1 MDNNPNINEC
11 IPYNCLSNPEVEV
24 LGGERIETG
33 YTPIDISLSLTQFL
47 LSEFVPGAGFVLGLV
62 DIIWGIFGPSQWD
75 AFLVQIEQLINQRIE
90 EFARNQAISRL
101 EGLSNLYQIYAESFR
116 EWEADPTNPALREEM
131 RIQFNDMNSALTTA
145 IPLFAVQNYQ
155 VPLLSVYVQ
164 AANLHLS
171 VLRDVSVFGQRWGFD
186 AATINSRY
194 NDLTRLIGNY
204 TDHAVRWYNTGLE
217 RVWGPD
223 SRDWIRY
230 NQFRRELTL
239 TVLDIVSLFPNYDS
253 RTYPIRT
260 VSQLTREIYTN
271 PVLENFD
278 GSFRGSAQGIE
289 GSIRSPHL
297 MDILNSITIYTDA
310 HRGEYYW
317 SGHQIMASPV
327 GFSGPEFTFPLYG
340 TMGNAAPQQRIVAQ
354 LGQGVYRTL
363 SSTLYRRPFN
373 IGINNQQLSV
383 LDGTEFAYGTSS
395 NLPSAVY
402 RKSGTVDS
410 LDEIPPQNNNV
421 PPRQGFSHRLSHVSM
436 FRSGFSNSSV
446 SIIRAPMFSW
456 IHRSAEFNNIIP
468 SSQITQIPLTKST
481 NLGSGTSVVKGPG
494 FTGGDI
500 LRRTSPGQIS
510 TLRVNITAP
519 LSQRYRVRIRYASTT
534 NLQFHT
540 SIDGRP
546 INQGNFSATMSSGS
560 NLQSGSFRTVGFTT
574 PFNFSNGSSV
584 FTLSAHVFNS
594 GNEVYIDRIE
604 FVPAEV
610 TFEAE
615 YDLERAQKAVN
626 ELFTSSNQIGL
637 KTDVTDYHIDQVSNL
652 VECLSDEFCLDEKKE
667 LSEKVKHA
675 KRLSD
680 ERNLLQ
686 DPNFRGINRQL
697 DRGWRGSTDITIQG
711 GDDVFKENYVT
722 LLGTFDECYPTY
734 LYQKIDESKLKA
746 YTRYQL
752 RGYIEDS
759 QDLEIYL
766 IRYNAKHETVNV
778 PGTGSLWPLSAP
790 SPIGKCAHHSHHFS
804 LDIDVGCTDLNEDLG
819 VWVIFKIKTQDGH
832 ARLGNLEFLEE
843 KPLVGEALARVKR
856 AEKKWRDKREKLEWE
871 TNIVYKEAKESV
883 DALFVNSQYDRLQ
896 ADTNIAMIHA
906 ADKRV
911 HSIREAYLPELSVI
925 PGVNAAIFE
934 ELEGRIF
941 TAFSLYDAR
950 NVIKNGDF
958 NNGLS
963 CWNVKG
969 HVDVEEQN
977 NHRSVLVVPEW
988 EAEVSQ
994 EVRVCPGRGYIL
1006 RVTAYKE
1013 GYGEGCVTIHEI
1025 ENNTDELKFSNC
1037 VEEEVYPN
1045 NTVTC
1050 NDYTA
1055 TQEEYE
1061 GTYTSRN
1068 RGYDGAYESNSSVPA
1083 DYASAYEE
1091 KAYTDGRRDNPCESN
1106 RGYGDYTP
1114 LPAGYVTKELEYFPE
1129 TDKVWI
1135 EIGETEGTFI
1145 VDSVE
1150 LLLMEE

>member
-1 MDNNPNINEC
+1 
-11 IPYNCLSNPEVEV
+11 
-24 LGGERIETG
+24 
-33 YTPIDISLSLTQFL
+33 
-47 LSEFVPGAGFVLGLV
+47 
-62 DIIWGIFGPSQWD
+62 
-75 AFLVQIEQLINQRIE
+75 
-90 EFARNQAISRL
+90 
-101 EGLSNLYQIYAESFR
+101 
-116 EWEADPTNPALREEM
+116 
-131 RIQFNDMNSALTTA
+131 
-145 IPLFAVQNYQ
+145 
-155 VPLLSVYVQ
+155 
-164 AANLHLS
+164 
-171 VLRDVSVFGQRWGFD
+171 RDVSVFGQRWGFD

>member
-1 MDNNPNINEC
+1 
-11 IPYNCLSNPEVEV
+11 
-24 LGGERIETG
+24 
-33 YTPIDISLSLTQFL
+33 
-47 LSEFVPGAGFVLGLV
+47 
-62 DIIWGIFGPSQWD
+62 
-75 AFLVQIEQLINQRIE
+75 
-90 EFARNQAISRL
+90 
-101 EGLSNLYQIYAESFR
+101 ESFR

>member
-1 MDNNPNINEC
+1 
-11 IPYNCLSNPEVEV
+11 
-24 LGGERIETG
+24 
-33 YTPIDISLSLTQFL
+33 
-47 LSEFVPGAGFVLGLV
+47 
-62 DIIWGIFGPSQWD
+62 
-75 AFLVQIEQLINQRIE
+75 
-90 EFARNQAISRL
+90 
-101 EGLSNLYQIYAESFR
+101 
-116 EWEADPTNPALREEM
+116 
-131 RIQFNDMNSALTTA
+131 
-145 IPLFAVQNYQ
+145 AVQNYQ

>member
-1 MDNNPNINEC
+1 
-11 IPYNCLSNPEVEV
+11 
-24 LGGERIETG
+24 
-33 YTPIDISLSLTQFL
+33 
-47 LSEFVPGAGFVLGLV
+47 
-62 DIIWGIFGPSQWD
+62 
-75 AFLVQIEQLINQRIE
+75 
-90 EFARNQAISRL
+90 
-101 EGLSNLYQIYAESFR
+101 
-116 EWEADPTNPALREEM
+116 
-131 RIQFNDMNSALTTA
+131 
-145 IPLFAVQNYQ
+145 
-155 VPLLSVYVQ
+155 
-164 AANLHLS
+164 
-171 VLRDVSVFGQRWGFD
+171 
-186 AATINSRY
+186 
-194 NDLTRLIGNY
+194 LIGNY

>member
-1 MDNNPNINEC
+1 
-11 IPYNCLSNPEVEV
+11 
-24 LGGERIETG
+24 
-33 YTPIDISLSLTQFL
+33 
-47 LSEFVPGAGFVLGLV
+47 
-62 DIIWGIFGPSQWD
+62 
-75 AFLVQIEQLINQRIE
+75 
-90 EFARNQAISRL
+90 
-101 EGLSNLYQIYAESFR
+101 
-116 EWEADPTNPALREEM
+116 
-131 RIQFNDMNSALTTA
+131 
-145 IPLFAVQNYQ
+145 
-155 VPLLSVYVQ
+155 
-164 AANLHLS
+164 
-171 VLRDVSVFGQRWGFD
+171 RWGFD